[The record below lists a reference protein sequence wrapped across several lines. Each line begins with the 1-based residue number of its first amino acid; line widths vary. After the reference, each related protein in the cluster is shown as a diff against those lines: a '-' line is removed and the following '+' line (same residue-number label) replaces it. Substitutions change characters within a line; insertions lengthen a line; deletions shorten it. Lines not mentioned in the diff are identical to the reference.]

1 MNNVEFIQEKINQSI
16 NHDFQKQN
24 IKFDIVKLR
33 AALDQIL
40 KIKGFDTS
48 LGIPHFAA
56 IPLTQ
61 IPGDP
66 DSVKGNKARGVYW
79 TKPDSSGQEVS
90 RDVKID
96 ESQYTEFIKEFE
108 HTYFKEVFDELRKH
122 YKLGRVRLLLKEPRS
137 TLSWHRDP
145 EPRLHIPIH
154 TNPGCLMVIDKAA
167 QHMPADGGVWITN
180 NVKYHNAFN
189 GGEENRVHL
198 VACVLDYNFS

>member
-16 NHDFQKQN
+16 NQDFQKQN
-24 IKFDIVKLR
+24 IKFDILKLR
-33 AALDQIL
+33 DALDQIL

-48 LGIPHFAA
+48 LGIPHFAG